1 MTTNQ
6 QSKRTE
12 INAMRQLIAGQHSE
26 LFFTDTA
33 LGVAVFRS
41 VSGESVY
48 LQGFSG
54 KRTKSDFYYRFNGFE
69 KAEAYRLAWLA
80 RLQKAAQDTL
90 NRRAEK
96 AVQRAG
102 GHALVVGDV
111 LVSSWGYDQTN
122 YDYYQVTR
130 LVGVQSVE
138 IRELAKQVASTGWL
152 QGNCVPLKNSFKG
165 EPMVKRVNER
175 GTVKVQDW
183 GVWAHKNVPR
193 IVGGV
198 EIFEVDEY
206 TAYA

>member
-6 QSKRTE
+6 PSKQTE
-12 INAMRQLIAGQHSE
+12 INAMRQLIAGRDSE
-26 LFFTDTA
+26 LFFADET

-41 VSGESVY
+41 GSGESVY

-54 KRTKSDFYYRFNGFE
+54 KRTKSDFYYRFNGLE
-69 KAEAYRLAWLA
+69 RAQAYRLAWFT
-80 RLQKAAQDTL
+80 RLQKAAQDKL

-102 GHALVVGDV
+102 GHSLVVGDV

-130 LVGVQSVE
+130 LVGIQSVE

-152 QGNCVPLKNSFKG
+152 QGDCVPLKNSFKG

-193 IVGGV
+193 NVGGV